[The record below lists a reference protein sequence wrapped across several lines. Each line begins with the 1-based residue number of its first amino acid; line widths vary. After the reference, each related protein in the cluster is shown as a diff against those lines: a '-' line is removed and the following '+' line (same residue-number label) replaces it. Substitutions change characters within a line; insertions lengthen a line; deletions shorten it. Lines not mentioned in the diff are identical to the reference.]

1 MSARRNRKD
10 QLLDAALE
18 AFGRQGYEGTGI
30 AELAHMTEMSK
41 AAVGYHFPSKEHLLR
56 ELVQPLLDRLET
68 VVAGARRPVEWPDG
82 ARELLAGYLRVLTD
96 HRAVA
101 IWVDGDKSVLNHRE
115 VGQRLERVNEG
126 MVDAIAG
133 SHPGELERLIVTAA
147 LGALWRPVR
156 SLPDLDL
163 RTRAD
168 ILLDAAMAVV
178 SRLPDGAHA
187 D

>member
-30 AELAHMTEMSK
+30 AELASMTEMSK

-56 ELVQPLLDRLET
+56 ELVQPLLDRLEQ
-68 VVAGARRPVEWPDG
+68 VVAGGDGPVDWPDG
-82 ARELLAGYLRVLTD
+82 ARRLLGGYLSALTD
-96 HRAVA
+96 HRSVA
-101 IWVDGDKSVLNHRE
+101 IWVDGDKSVLNHPE
-115 VGQRLERVNEG
+115 VGQRLDRVNET
-126 MVDAIAG
+126 VVEALAG
-133 SHPGELERLIVTAA
+133 SHPGDLDRMIVTAA
-147 LGALWRPVR
+147 LGSLWRPVR

-163 RTRAD
+163 RARQGD
-168 ILLDAAMAVV
+168 LLEAAMAVV
-178 SRLPDGAHA
+178 ARLPDGAHA

>member
-1 MSARRNRKD
+1 VSARRNRKD

-30 AELAHMTEMSK
+30 AELASMTDMSK

-56 ELVQPLLDRLET
+56 ELVQPLLDGLER
-68 VVAGARRPVEWPDG
+68 VVGASSGPVDWPEGARR
-82 ARELLAGYLRVLTD
+82 LLSGYLRVLTD

-101 IWVDGDKSVLNHRE
+101 IWVDGDKSVLLDPE
-115 VGQRLERVNEG
+115 VGQRLDRVN
-126 MVDAIAG
+126 DAVVQALGG
-133 SHPGELERLIVTAA
+133 SHPGDLERLIVTAA
-147 LGALWRPVR
+147 LGSLWRPVR

-163 RTRAD
+163 RTRHD
-168 ILLDAAMAVV
+168 DLLDAAMAVV
-178 SRLPDGAHA
+178 ARLPDGAHA